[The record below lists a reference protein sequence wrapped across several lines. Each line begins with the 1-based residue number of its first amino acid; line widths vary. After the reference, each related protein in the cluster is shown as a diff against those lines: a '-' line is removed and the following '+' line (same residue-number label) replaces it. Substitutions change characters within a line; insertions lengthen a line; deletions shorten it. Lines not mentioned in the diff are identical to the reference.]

1 MQIVF
6 LLIDVFLYT
15 LVLCVGVYVIY
26 VLKTPPLRDSWS
38 SAFKRPVSVASG
50 MVLLCFLLIALL
62 DSIHLRPQVQSSE
75 GAVKQLESSKAQ
87 ATAPLQAA
95 VPTSPSKSSSSN
107 ASAEP
112 KSILDLMLKPLE
124 QARERSYSAP
134 LAIVGFKKETF
145 ERDGVP
151 TRDYP
156 RLKFGGLHLGKNIQ
170 DHWSDCWSLSLN
182 ALWKALAY
190 TFSICA
196 SILLL
201 SLTKPSVRAQGLK
214 SLMRQFARGDMAW
227 PARTAVLTLFLITF
241 AVVWTVDLSAFYH
254 VLGTDQTGKSVLLIA
269 LKSIRTA
276 LVIGTLTT
284 LVIMPVA
291 LSLGIIAG
299 YFRGAVDEFIQYIYT
314 LLASVPDVL
323 LIAATVLMLQVFIDS
338 HSGYFDSALQRSDAR
353 LFFLC
358 VILALTSFTGL
369 CRLVRGET
377 LKLRELEYVQSAKAF
392 GVSTPRM
399 LLLHIAPNLM
409 HLVLINC
416 VMQFSGF
423 ILSEAVLSY
432 VGVGVDP
439 NTASFGVMINTARDE
454 LAATPVVWWTLVTA
468 FVFMFLLVISANLL
482 ADAVR
487 DAFDPKTRLSSGRT
501 P

>member
-1 MQIVF
+1 MQPVF
-6 LLIDVFLYT
+6 LLIDVFLYAL
-15 LVLCVGVYVIY
+15 LVCVALYVVY
-26 VLKTPPLRDSWS
+26 VLKTPPLKDSWAR
-38 SAFKRPVSVASG
+38 AFKRPISVASS
-50 MVLLCFLLIALL
+50 MVLLSFLTVALM
-62 DSIHLRPQVQSSE
+62 DSIHVRVLPQDP
-75 GAVKQLESSKAQ
+75 GL
-87 ATAPLQAA
+87 TPAPSAKT
-95 VPTSPSKSSSSN
+95 P
-107 ASAEP
+107 SAEP
-112 KSILDLMLKPLE
+112 QSVLDLLLQPLA

-134 LAIVGFKKETF
+134 LAMVGFKKETF
-145 ERDGVP
+145 DRGGV
-151 TRDYP
+151 TVRDYP
-156 RLKFGGLHLGKNIQ
+156 RLKFGGAHLRDQGEEHVTDAWQLSWRALCKTLGLNVILGLVFLMLVGWFFNPKAQ
-170 DHWSDCWSLSLN
+170 SMGQLSLQ
-182 ALWKALAY
+182 
-190 TFSICA
+190 C
-196 SILLL
+196 
-201 SLTKPSVRAQGLK
+201 LK
-214 SLMRQFARGDMAW
+214 GQTDW
-227 PARTAVLTLFLITF
+227 PIRTALLMCFLISL
-241 AVVWTVDLSAFYH
+241 AVIWVIDLSAYYH
-254 VLGTDQTGKSVLLIA
+254 VFGTDQTGKSVLLIA

-291 LSLGIIAG
+291 LTLGIVAG
-299 YFRGAVDEFIQYIYT
+299 YFRGAVDECIQYIYT
-314 LLASVPDVL
+314 LLASIPDVL

-338 HSGYFDSALQRSDAR
+338 HSAYFDSALQRSDAR

-358 VILALTSFTGL
+358 LILALTSFTGL

-377 LKLRELEYVQSAKAF
+377 LKLRELEYIQSAKAF

-399 LLLHIAPNLM
+399 LLSHIAPNLM

-487 DAFDPKTRLSSGRT
+487 DAFDPKTRLSAGRSR
-501 P
+501 

>member
-6 LLIDVFLYT
+6 LLIDVFLFA
-15 LVLCVGVYVIY
+15 LVLCVAAYVVYVF
-26 VLKTPPLRDSWS
+26 KTPPLKDSWS
-38 SAFKRPVSVASG
+38 RAFKRPISVASS
-50 MVLLCFLLIALL
+50 MVLMLFLIVALL
-62 DSIHLRPQVQSSE
+62 DSIHLRPLSVLQDSATSAPSVQYKQR
-75 GAVKQLESSKAQ
+75 VKAAQ
-87 ATAPLQAA
+87 K
-95 VPTSPSKSSSSN
+95 TS
-107 ASAEP
+107 SAEP
-112 KSILDLMLKPLE
+112 KSILVLWLQPLSD
-124 QARERSYSAP
+124 ARERSYSAP

-145 ERDGVP
+145 ERGGLTV
-151 TRDYP
+151 RDYP
-156 RLKFGGLHLGKNIQ
+156 RLQFGGAHLKDNTSDHIQ
-170 DHWSDCWSLSLN
+170 DCWSLSLR
-182 ALWKALAY
+182 AFLKALGFNAVLGLVVLAL
-190 TFSICA
+190 TW
-196 SILLL
+196 LL
-201 SLTKPSVRAQGLK
+201 SNPQAQSVGQLLQHFSSGRA
-214 SLMRQFARGDMAW
+214 SW
-227 PARTAVLTLFLITF
+227 PIRTALLMCFLITF
-241 AVVWTVDLSAFYH
+241 AIMWVIDLSSHYH
-254 VLGTDQTGKSVLLIA
+254 VFGTDQTGKSVLLIA

-276 LVIGTLTT
+276 WVIGTLTT

-291 LSLGIIAG
+291 LALGIVAG

-314 LLASVPDVL
+314 LLASIPDVL

-338 HSGYFDSALQRSDAR
+338 HTGYFDSALQRSDAR

-377 LKLRELEYVQSAKAF
+377 LKLRELEYIQAAKAF

-399 LLLHIAPNLM
+399 LLSHIAPNLM

-487 DAFDPKTRLSSGRT
+487 DAFDPKTRLFAGRSK
-501 P
+501 

>member
-6 LLIDVFLYT
+6 LLIDVFLYA
-15 LVLCVGVYVIY
+15 LLLCVGVYVIY
-26 VLKTPPLRDSWS
+26 VLKTPPLRESWG

-50 MVLLCFLLIALL
+50 MVLICFLAVALL
-62 DSIHLRPQVQSSE
+62 DSVHVRPQSDTNAAALKSPE
-75 GAVKQLESSKAQ
+75 
-87 ATAPLQAA
+87 APKT
-95 VPTSPSKSSSSN
+95 PTQK
-107 ASAEP
+107 SAEP
-112 KSILDLMLKPLE
+112 KSLLDLMLKPLE
-124 QARERSYSAP
+124 LARERSYSAP
-134 LAIVGFKKETF
+134 LAMVGFKKETF
-145 ERDGVP
+145 ERDGV
-151 TRDYP
+151 TVRDYP
-156 RLKFGGLHLGKNIQ
+156 RLKFGGARLGKDTQ
-170 DHWSDCWSLSLN
+170 AHWADCWSLSWS
-182 ALWKALAY
+182 ALLKAFFYTLLICLSSLLAFWMREGVRSQSFQ
-190 TFSICA
+190 TF
-196 SILLL
+196 
-201 SLTKPSVRAQGLK
+201 LTRFGKGQ
-214 SLMRQFARGDMAW
+214 MDW
-227 PARTAVLTLFLITF
+227 PARTAALTLFFIIF
-241 AVVWTVDLSAFYH
+241 ALVWTVDLSAFYH
-254 VLGTDQTGKSVLLIA
+254 VFGTDQTGKSVLLIA

-291 LSLGIIAG
+291 LTLGIVAG

-358 VILALTSFTGL
+358 LILALTSFTGL

-377 LKLRELEYVQSAKAF
+377 LKLRELEYIQSAKAF

-487 DAFDPKTRLSSGRT
+487 DAFDPKTRLSSGRSK
-501 P
+501 

>member
-1 MQIVF
+1 V
-6 LLIDVFLYT
+6 
-15 LVLCVGVYVIY
+15 
-26 VLKTPPLRDSWS
+26 
-38 SAFKRPVSVASG
+38 
-50 MVLLCFLLIALL
+50 
-62 DSIHLRPQVQSSE
+62 
-75 GAVKQLESSKAQ
+75 
-87 ATAPLQAA
+87 
-95 VPTSPSKSSSSN
+95 
-107 ASAEP
+107 
-112 KSILDLMLKPLE
+112 
-124 QARERSYSAP
+124 
-134 LAIVGFKKETF
+134 
-145 ERDGVP
+145 
-151 TRDYP
+151 RDYP
-156 RLKFGGLHLGKNIQ
+156 RLKFGGAHLQ
-170 DHWSDCWSLSLN
+170 DQGEEHVSDAWQLSWRALCKTLGLNVILGLVFLMLVGWFFNPKAQSMVQLSLQ
-182 ALWKALAY
+182 
-190 TFSICA
+190 C
-196 SILLL
+196 
-201 SLTKPSVRAQGLK
+201 LK
-214 SLMRQFARGDMAW
+214 GQTDW
-227 PARTAVLTLFLITF
+227 PIRTALLMCFLISL
-241 AVVWTVDLSAFYH
+241 AVIWVIDLSAYYH
-254 VLGTDQTGKSVLLIA
+254 VFGTDQTGKSVLLIA

-291 LSLGIIAG
+291 LTLGIVAG
-299 YFRGAVDEFIQYIYT
+299 YFRGAVDECIQYIYT
-314 LLASVPDVL
+314 LLASIPDVL

-338 HSGYFDSALQRSDAR
+338 HSAYFDSALQRSDAR

-358 VILALTSFTGL
+358 LILALTSFTGL

-377 LKLRELEYVQSAKAF
+377 LKLRELEYIQSAKAF

-399 LLLHIAPNLM
+399 LLSHIAPNLM

-487 DAFDPKTRLSSGRT
+487 DAFDPKTRLSAGRSR
-501 P
+501 

>member
-6 LLIDVFLYT
+6 LLIDVFLYA
-15 LVLCVGVYVIY
+15 LVLCVGAYVVYVF
-26 VLKTPPLRDSWS
+26 KTPPLKDSWS
-38 SAFKRPVSVASG
+38 RAFKRPISVASS
-50 MVLLCFLLIALL
+50 MVLLLFLMVALL
-62 DSIHLRPQVQSSE
+62 DSIHLRPQIAGQETPSTALGGPSGQVLKVST
-75 GAVKQLESSKAQ
+75 KA
-87 ATAPLQAA
+87 
-95 VPTSPSKSSSSN
+95 S
-107 ASAEP
+107 SAEP
-112 KSILDLMLKPLE
+112 KSILDILLQPLAN
-124 QARERSYSAP
+124 ARERSYSAP
-134 LAIVGFKKETF
+134 LASVGFKKETF
-145 ERDGVP
+145 ERDGV
-151 TRDYP
+151 TVRDYP
-156 RLKFGGLHLGKNIQ
+156 RLQFGGAHLKDKGVDHVTDCLQLSLHAFLKALG
-170 DHWSDCWSLSLN
+170 LN
-182 ALWKALAY
+182 ALLGLVLLALTWRFNNPNAQ
-190 TFSICA
+190 SMGQLLQHCSKGHA
-196 SILLL
+196 S
-201 SLTKPSVRAQGLK
+201 
-214 SLMRQFARGDMAW
+214 W
-227 PARTAVLTLFLITF
+227 PIRTALLMCFLITL
-241 AVVWTVDLSAFYH
+241 ALLWTLDLSAHYH
-254 VLGTDQTGKSVLLIA
+254 VFGTDQTGKSVLLIA
-269 LKSIRTA
+269 LKSVRTA

-291 LSLGIIAG
+291 LTLGIVAG

-314 LLASVPDVL
+314 LLASIPDVL

-338 HSGYFDSALQRSDAR
+338 HAGYFDSALQRSDAR

-377 LKLRELEYVQSAKAF
+377 LKLRELEYIQSAKAF

-399 LLLHIAPNLM
+399 LLSHIAPNLM

-468 FVFMFLLVISANLL
+468 FVFMFLLVVSANLL

-487 DAFDPKTRLSSGRT
+487 DAFDPKTRLSAGRSK
-501 P
+501 